1 MKLEHYKH
9 FISTF
14 KKCIQEFKPLNSK
27 IFVGTAAG
35 GLAIVLAIIAFS
47 GTSLISD
54 VGDGGFSPFQEP
66 EVLPLAIEFHNLSV
80 LEINEKQATLKIEF
94 IVSNPNFK
102 SVMLQRLK
110 YTVFHDDTRIVAG
123 EVGSSPTGFVDTSNY
138 YLILNERPTTIG
150 EKFIVKNTGDAE
162 LWEKLEIS
170 LVEGKNAL
178 NWRITADA
186 FSNLSSLTSGQ
197 ENIASF
203 EFTK

>member
-1 MKLEHYKH
+1 MKLEYYKH

-14 KKCIQEFKPLNSK
+14 KKCIQESKPLNSK
-27 IFVGTAAG
+27 IFVGAAAG

-47 GTSLISD
+47 GTLISD
-54 VGDGGFSPFQEP
+54 VGGGEFAPFQEP
-66 EVLPLAIEFHNLSV
+66 EVLPLQIEFHNLSV
-80 LEINEKQATLKIEF
+80 LEISEKQATLDIEF

-138 YLILNERPTTIG
+138 YLILNERPVTLG

-162 LWEKLEIS
+162 LWEKLEMS

-178 NWRITADA
+178 NWRITAEA
-186 FSNLSSLTSGQ
+186 YSNLSSLTSGQ
-197 ENIASF
+197 ENIVSF

>member
-1 MKLEHYKH
+1 MKLEYYKH

-27 IFVGTAAG
+27 IFVGAAAG
-35 GLAIVLAIIAFS
+35 GLAIVLAVIAFS
-47 GTSLISD
+47 GTLISD
-54 VGDGGFSPFQEP
+54 VSDGVFSPFQEP
-66 EVLPLAIEFHNLSV
+66 EVLPLEIEFHNLSV
-80 LEINEKQATLKIEF
+80 LEISERQATLKIEF

-138 YLILNERPTTIG
+138 YLILNERPVTLG

-162 LWEKLEIS
+162 LWEKLEMS
-170 LVEGKNAL
+170 LAEGKITL
-178 NWRITADA
+178 NWRITVDA

>member
-1 MKLEHYKH
+1 MKLEYYKH

-14 KKCIQEFKPLNSK
+14 KKRIQEFKPLNSK
-27 IFVGTAAG
+27 IFVGAAAG
-35 GLAIVLAIIAFS
+35 GLAIVLAVIAFS
-47 GTSLISD
+47 GTLISD
-54 VGDGGFSPFQEP
+54 VSDGVFSPFQEP
-66 EVLPLAIEFHNLSV
+66 EVLPLEIEFHNLSV
-80 LEINEKQATLKIEF
+80 LEISERQATLDIDF

-110 YTVFHDDTRIVAG
+110 YTVFHDDTRIVVG

-138 YLILNERPTTIG
+138 YLILNERPVTLG

-162 LWEKLEIS
+162 LWEKLEMS
-170 LVEGKNAL
+170 LAEGKIAL
-178 NWRITADA
+178 NWRITVDA

>member
-1 MKLEHYKH
+1 MKLEYYKH

-14 KKCIQEFKPLNSK
+14 KKCTQESKPLNSK
-27 IFVGTAAG
+27 IFVGAAAG
-35 GLAIVLAIIAFS
+35 GLGIVLAIIAFS
-47 GTSLISD
+47 GTLISD
-54 VGDGGFSPFQEP
+54 VGGGEFAPFQEP
-66 EVLPLAIEFHNLSV
+66 EVLPLQIEFHNLSV
-80 LEINEKQATLKIEF
+80 LEISEKQATLDIEF

-102 SVMLQRLK
+102 SVMVQRLK

-138 YLILNERPTTIG
+138 FLILNERPVTLG

-178 NWRITADA
+178 NWRITAEA
-186 FSNLSSLTSGQ
+186 YSNLSSLTSGQ

>member
-1 MKLEHYKH
+1 MN
-9 FISTF
+9 
-14 KKCIQEFKPLNSK
+14 PR
-27 IFVGTAAG
+27 IFVGAAAG
-35 GLAIVLAIIAFS
+35 GLAIVLAVIAFS
-47 GTSLISD
+47 GTLISD
-54 VGDGGFSPFQEP
+54 VSDGAFSPFQEP
-66 EVLPLAIEFHNLSV
+66 EVLPLGIEFHNLSV
-80 LEINEKQATLKIEF
+80 LEISERQATLEIEF

-138 YLILNERPTTIG
+138 YLILNERPVTLG

-162 LWEKLEIS
+162 LWEKLEMS
-170 LVEGKNAL
+170 LAEGKIAL
-178 NWRITADA
+178 NWRITVDA

>member
-1 MKLEHYKH
+1 MKLEYYKH

-14 KKCIQEFKPLNSK
+14 KKRIQEFKPLNSK
-27 IFVGTAAG
+27 IFVGAAAG
-35 GLAIVLAIIAFS
+35 GLAIVLAVIAFS
-47 GTSLISD
+47 GTLISD
-54 VGDGGFSPFQEP
+54 VSDGVFSPFQEP
-66 EVLPLAIEFHNLSV
+66 EVLPLEIEFHNLSV
-80 LEINEKQATLKIEF
+80 LEISERQATLEIEF

-138 YLILNERPTTIG
+138 YLILNERPVTLG

-162 LWEKLEIS
+162 LWEKLEMS
-170 LVEGKNAL
+170 LAEGKNTL
-178 NWRITADA
+178 NWRITVDA

>member
-1 MKLEHYKH
+1 MKLEYYKH

-14 KKCIQEFKPLNSK
+14 KKCIQESKPLNSK
-27 IFVGTAAG
+27 IFVGAAAG

-47 GTSLISD
+47 GTLISD
-54 VGDGGFSPFQEP
+54 VGGGEFAPFQEP
-66 EVLPLAIEFHNLSV
+66 EVLPLQIEFHNLSV
-80 LEINEKQATLKIEF
+80 LEISEKQATLDIEF

-102 SVMLQRLK
+102 SVMVQRLK

-138 YLILNERPTTIG
+138 YLILNERPVTLG
-150 EKFIVKNTGDAE
+150 EKFIIKNTGDTE
-162 LWEKLEIS
+162 LWEKLEMS
-170 LVEGKNAL
+170 LAEGRNAL
-178 NWRITADA
+178 NWRITAEA
-186 FSNLSSLTSGQ
+186 YSNLSSLTSGQ

>member
-1 MKLEHYKH
+1 MKLEYYKH

-14 KKCIQEFKPLNSK
+14 KKRIQEFKPLNSK
-27 IFVGTAAG
+27 IFVGAAAG
-35 GLAIVLAIIAFS
+35 GLAIVLAVIAFS
-47 GTSLISD
+47 GTLISD
-54 VGDGGFSPFQEP
+54 VSDGVFSPFQEP
-66 EVLPLAIEFHNLSV
+66 EVLPLEIEFHNLSV
-80 LEINEKQATLKIEF
+80 LEISERQATLEIEF

-138 YLILNERPTTIG
+138 YLILNERPVTLG

-162 LWEKLEIS
+162 LWEKLEMS
-170 LVEGKNAL
+170 LAEGKIAL
-178 NWRITADA
+178 NWRITVDA

>member
-1 MKLEHYKH
+1 MKLEYYKH

-14 KKCIQEFKPLNSK
+14 KKRIQEFKPLNSK
-27 IFVGTAAG
+27 IFVGAAAG
-35 GLAIVLAIIAFS
+35 GLAIVLAVIAFS
-47 GTSLISD
+47 GTLISD
-54 VGDGGFSPFQEP
+54 VSDGVFSPFQEP
-66 EVLPLAIEFHNLSV
+66 EVLPLEIEFHNLSV
-80 LEINEKQATLKIEF
+80 LEISERQATLEIEF

-138 YLILNERPTTIG
+138 YLILNERPVTLG

-162 LWEKLEIS
+162 LWEKLEMS
-170 LVEGKNAL
+170 LAEGKIAL
-178 NWRITADA
+178 NWRITVDA

-197 ENIASF
+197 ENIVSF

>member
-1 MKLEHYKH
+1 MKLEYYKH

-14 KKCIQEFKPLNSK
+14 KKCIQESKPLNSK
-27 IFVGTAAG
+27 IFVGAAAG

-47 GTSLISD
+47 GTLISD
-54 VGDGGFSPFQEP
+54 VGGGEFAPFQEP
-66 EVLPLAIEFHNLSV
+66 EVLPLQIEFHNLSV
-80 LEINEKQATLKIEF
+80 LEISEKQATLDIEF

-102 SVMLQRLK
+102 SVMVQRLK

-123 EVGSSPTGFVDTSNY
+123 EIGSSPTGFVDSSNY
-138 YLILNERPTTIG
+138 YLILNERPVTLG

-170 LVEGKNAL
+170 FVEGKNAL
-178 NWRITADA
+178 NWRITAEA
-186 FSNLSSLTSGQ
+186 YSNLSSLTSGQ

>member
-1 MKLEHYKH
+1 MKLEYYKH

-14 KKCIQEFKPLNSK
+14 KKRIQEFKPLNSK
-27 IFVGTAAG
+27 IFVGAAAG
-35 GLAIVLAIIAFS
+35 GLAIVLAVIAFS
-47 GTSLISD
+47 GTLISD
-54 VGDGGFSPFQEP
+54 VSDGVFSPFQEP
-66 EVLPLAIEFHNLSV
+66 EVLPLEIEFHNLSV
-80 LEINEKQATLKIEF
+80 LEISERQATLEIEF

-138 YLILNERPTTIG
+138 YLILNERPVTLG

-162 LWEKLEIS
+162 LWEKLEMS
-170 LVEGKNAL
+170 LAEGKNAL
-178 NWRITADA
+178 NWRITVDA

>member
-1 MKLEHYKH
+1 MKLEYYKH

-14 KKCIQEFKPLNSK
+14 KKRIQEFKPLNSK
-27 IFVGTAAG
+27 IFVGAAAG
-35 GLAIVLAIIAFS
+35 GLAIVLAVIAFS
-47 GTSLISD
+47 GTLISD
-54 VGDGGFSPFQEP
+54 VSDGVFSPFQEP
-66 EVLPLAIEFHNLSV
+66 EVLPLEIEFHNLSV
-80 LEINEKQATLKIEF
+80 LEISERQATLDIEF

-110 YTVFHDDTRIVAG
+110 YTVFHDDTRIVVG

-138 YLILNERPTTIG
+138 YLILNERPVTLG

-162 LWEKLEIS
+162 LWEKLEMS
-170 LVEGKNAL
+170 LAEGKIAL
-178 NWRITADA
+178 NWRITVDA

-197 ENIASF
+197 ENIVSF

>member
-1 MKLEHYKH
+1 MKLEYYKH

-14 KKCIQEFKPLNSK
+14 KKCIQESKPLNSK
-27 IFVGTAAG
+27 IFVGAAAG

-47 GTSLISD
+47 GTLISD
-54 VGDGGFSPFQEP
+54 VGGGEFAPFQEP
-66 EVLPLAIEFHNLSV
+66 EVLPLQIEFHNLSV
-80 LEINEKQATLKIEF
+80 LEISEKQATLDIEF

-138 YLILNERPTTIG
+138 YLILNERPVTLG

-162 LWEKLEIS
+162 LWEKLEMS
-170 LVEGKNAL
+170 LAEGKIAL
-178 NWRITADA
+178 NWRITVDA

>member
-1 MKLEHYKH
+1 MKLEYYKH

-14 KKCIQEFKPLNSK
+14 KKCIQESKPLNSK
-27 IFVGTAAG
+27 IFVGAAAG

-47 GTSLISD
+47 GTLISD
-54 VGDGGFSPFQEP
+54 VGGGEFAPFQEP
-66 EVLPLAIEFHNLSV
+66 EVLPLQIEFHNLSV
-80 LEINEKQATLKIEF
+80 LEISEKQATLDIEF

-102 SVMLQRLK
+102 SVMVQRLK

-123 EVGSSPTGFVDTSNY
+123 EIGSSPTGFVDSSNY
-138 YLILNERPTTIG
+138 YLILNERPVTLG

-178 NWRITADA
+178 NWRITAEA

>member
-1 MKLEHYKH
+1 VKLEHYKH

-14 KKCIQEFKPLNSK
+14 KKRIQEFKPLNSK
-27 IFVGTAAG
+27 IFVGAAAG
-35 GLAIVLAIIAFS
+35 GLAIVLAVIAFS
-47 GTSLISD
+47 GTLISD
-54 VGDGGFSPFQEP
+54 VSDGVFSPFQEP
-66 EVLPLAIEFHNLSV
+66 EVLPLEIEFHNLSV
-80 LEINEKQATLKIEF
+80 LEISERQATLKIEF

-138 YLILNERPTTIG
+138 YLILNERPVTLG

-162 LWEKLEIS
+162 LWEKLEMS
-170 LVEGKNAL
+170 LVEGKIAL
-178 NWRITADA
+178 NWRITVDA

>member
-1 MKLEHYKH
+1 MKLEYYKH

-14 KKCIQEFKPLNSK
+14 KKCIQESKPLNSK
-27 IFVGTAAG
+27 IFVGAAAG

-47 GTSLISD
+47 GTLISD
-54 VGDGGFSPFQEP
+54 VGGGEFAPFQEP
-66 EVLPLAIEFHNLSV
+66 EVLPLEIEFHNLSV
-80 LEINEKQATLKIEF
+80 LEISEKQATLDIEF

-138 YLILNERPTTIG
+138 FLILNERPVTLG

-178 NWRITADA
+178 NWRITAEA
-186 FSNLSSLTSGQ
+186 YSNLSSLTSGQ
-197 ENIASF
+197 ENIVSF

>member
-1 MKLEHYKH
+1 MKLEYYKH

-14 KKCIQEFKPLNSK
+14 KKCIQESKPLNSK
-27 IFVGTAAG
+27 IFVGAAAG
-35 GLAIVLAIIAFS
+35 GLGIVLAIIAFS
-47 GTSLISD
+47 GTLISD
-54 VGDGGFSPFQEP
+54 VGGGEFAPFQEP
-66 EVLPLAIEFHNLSV
+66 EVLPLQIEFHNLSV
-80 LEINEKQATLKIEF
+80 LEISEKQATLDIEF

-123 EVGSSPTGFVDTSNY
+123 EIGSSPTGFVDTSNY
-138 YLILNERPTTIG
+138 YLILNERPVTLG

-162 LWEKLEIS
+162 LWEKLEMS
-170 LVEGKNAL
+170 LAEGKNTL
-178 NWRITADA
+178 NWRITVDA

>member
-1 MKLEHYKH
+1 MKLEYYKH

-14 KKCIQEFKPLNSK
+14 KKCIQESKPLNSK
-27 IFVGTAAG
+27 IFVGAAAG

-47 GTSLISD
+47 GTLISD
-54 VGDGGFSPFQEP
+54 VGGGEFAPFQEP
-66 EVLPLAIEFHNLSV
+66 EVLPLQIEFHNLSV
-80 LEINEKQATLKIEF
+80 LEISEKQATLDIEF

-138 YLILNERPTTIG
+138 FLILNERPVTLG

-170 LVEGKNAL
+170 LVEEKNAL
-178 NWRITADA
+178 NWRITAEA
-186 FSNLSSLTSGQ
+186 YSNLSSLTSGQ

>member
-1 MKLEHYKH
+1 MKLEYYKH

-14 KKCIQEFKPLNSK
+14 KKCIQESKPLNSK
-27 IFVGTAAG
+27 IFVGAAAG

-47 GTSLISD
+47 GTLISD
-54 VGDGGFSPFQEP
+54 VGGGEFAPFQEP
-66 EVLPLAIEFHNLSV
+66 EVLPLQIEFHNLSV
-80 LEINEKQATLKIEF
+80 LEISEKQATLDIEF

-102 SVMLQRLK
+102 SVMVQRLK

-123 EVGSSPTGFVDTSNY
+123 EIGSSPTGFVDSSNY
-138 YLILNERPTTIG
+138 YLILNERPVTLG

-170 LVEGKNAL
+170 LVEEKNAL
-178 NWRITADA
+178 NWRITAEA
-186 FSNLSSLTSGQ
+186 YSNLSSLTSGQ

>member
-1 MKLEHYKH
+1 M
-9 FISTF
+9 
-14 KKCIQEFKPLNSK
+14 NSK
-27 IFVGTAAG
+27 IFVGAAAG
-35 GLAIVLAIIAFS
+35 GLAIVLVVIAYS
-47 GTSLISD
+47 GTLISD
-54 VGDGGFSPFQEP
+54 VSDGAFSPFQEP
-66 EVLPLAIEFHNLSV
+66 EVLPLEIEFHNLSV
-80 LEINEKQATLKIEF
+80 LEISERQATLDIEF

-138 YLILNERPTTIG
+138 YLILNERPVTLG

-162 LWEKLEIS
+162 LWEKLEMS
-170 LVEGKNAL
+170 LVEGKIAL
-178 NWRITADA
+178 NWRITVDA

>member
-1 MKLEHYKH
+1 MKLEYYKH

-27 IFVGTAAG
+27 IFVGAAAG

-47 GTSLISD
+47 GTLISD
-54 VGDGGFSPFQEP
+54 VGGGEFVPFQEP
-66 EVLPLAIEFHNLSV
+66 EVLPLQIEFHNLSV
-80 LEINEKQATLKIEF
+80 LEISEKQATLDIEF

-138 YLILNERPTTIG
+138 YLILNERPVTLG

-162 LWEKLEIS
+162 LWEKLEMS
-170 LVEGKNAL
+170 LAEGKNTL
-178 NWRITADA
+178 NWRITVDA

>member
-1 MKLEHYKH
+1 MKLEYYKH

-14 KKCIQEFKPLNSK
+14 KKRIQEFKPLNSK
-27 IFVGTAAG
+27 IFVGAAAG
-35 GLAIVLAIIAFS
+35 GLAIVLAVIAFS
-47 GTSLISD
+47 GTLISD
-54 VGDGGFSPFQEP
+54 VSDGVFSPFQEP
-66 EVLPLAIEFHNLSV
+66 EVLPLEIEFHNLSV
-80 LEINEKQATLKIEF
+80 LEISERQATLDIEF

-138 YLILNERPTTIG
+138 FLILNERPVTLG

-162 LWEKLEIS
+162 LWEKLEMS
-170 LVEGKNAL
+170 LAEGKIAL
-178 NWRITADA
+178 NWRITVDA

>member
-1 MKLEHYKH
+1 MKLEYYKH

-14 KKCIQEFKPLNSK
+14 KKCIQESKPLNSK
-27 IFVGTAAG
+27 IFVGAAAG

-47 GTSLISD
+47 GTLLSD
-54 VGDGGFSPFQEP
+54 VGGGEFAPFQEP
-66 EVLPLAIEFHNLSV
+66 EVLPLEIEFHNLSV
-80 LEINEKQATLKIEF
+80 LEISEKQATLDIEF

-138 YLILNERPTTIG
+138 YLILNERPVTLG

-162 LWEKLEIS
+162 LWEKLEMS

-178 NWRITADA
+178 NWRITAEA
-186 FSNLSSLTSGQ
+186 YSNLSSLTSGQ

>member
-1 MKLEHYKH
+1 MKLEYYKH

-14 KKCIQEFKPLNSK
+14 KKCIQESKSLNSK
-27 IFVGTAAG
+27 IFVGAAAG

-47 GTSLISD
+47 GTLISD
-54 VGDGGFSPFQEP
+54 VGGGEFAPFQEP
-66 EVLPLAIEFHNLSV
+66 EVLPLQIEFHNLSV
-80 LEINEKQATLKIEF
+80 LEISEKQATLDIEF

-102 SVMLQRLK
+102 SVMVQRLK

-138 YLILNERPTTIG
+138 FLILNERPVTLG
-150 EKFIVKNTGDAE
+150 EKFIIKNTGDTE
-162 LWEKLEIS
+162 LWEKLEMS
-170 LVEGKNAL
+170 LAEGRNAL
-178 NWRITADA
+178 NWRITAEA
-186 FSNLSSLTSGQ
+186 YSNLSSLTSGQ

>member
-1 MKLEHYKH
+1 VKLEYYKH

-14 KKCIQEFKPLNSK
+14 KKRIQEFKPLNSK
-27 IFVGTAAG
+27 IFVGAAAG
-35 GLAIVLAIIAFS
+35 GLAIVLAVIAFS
-47 GTSLISD
+47 GTLISD
-54 VGDGGFSPFQEP
+54 VSDGVFSPFQEP
-66 EVLPLAIEFHNLSV
+66 EVLPLGIEFHDLSV
-80 LEINEKQATLKIEF
+80 LEISERQATLDIEF

-138 YLILNERPTTIG
+138 YLILNERPVTLG

-162 LWEKLEIS
+162 LWEKLEMS
-170 LVEGKNAL
+170 LAEGKIAL
-178 NWRITADA
+178 NWRITVDA

>member
-1 MKLEHYKH
+1 MKLEYYKH

-14 KKCIQEFKPLNSK
+14 KKCIQESKPLNSK
-27 IFVGTAAG
+27 IFVGAAAG

-47 GTSLISD
+47 GTLISD
-54 VGDGGFSPFQEP
+54 VGGGEFAPFQEP
-66 EVLPLAIEFHNLSV
+66 EVLPLQIEFHNLSV
-80 LEINEKQATLKIEF
+80 LEISEKQATLDIEF

-138 YLILNERPTTIG
+138 FLILNERPVTLG

-162 LWEKLEIS
+162 LWEKLEMS
-170 LVEGKNAL
+170 LAEGRNAL
-178 NWRITADA
+178 NWRITAEA
-186 FSNLSSLTSGQ
+186 YSNLSSLTSGQ

>member
-1 MKLEHYKH
+1 MKLEYYKH

-27 IFVGTAAG
+27 IFVGAAAG

-47 GTSLISD
+47 GTLLSD
-54 VGDGGFSPFQEP
+54 VGGGEFAPFQEP
-66 EVLPLAIEFHNLSV
+66 EVLPLEIEFHNLSV
-80 LEINEKQATLKIEF
+80 LEISEKQATLDIEF

-138 YLILNERPTTIG
+138 YLILNERPVTLG
-150 EKFIVKNTGDAE
+150 EKFIVKNTGDVE
-162 LWEKLEIS
+162 LWEKLEMS
-170 LVEGKNAL
+170 LAEGKIAL
-178 NWRITADA
+178 NWRITVDA

>member
-1 MKLEHYKH
+1 MKLEYYKH

-14 KKCIQEFKPLNSK
+14 KKCTQESKPLNSK
-27 IFVGTAAG
+27 IFVGVAVG
-35 GLAIVLAIIAFS
+35 GLAIVLAVIAFS
-47 GTSLISD
+47 GTLISD
-54 VGDGGFSPFQEP
+54 VSDGAFSPFQEP
-66 EVLPLAIEFHNLSV
+66 EVLPLGIEFHNLSV
-80 LEINEKQATLKIEF
+80 LEISERQATLEIEF

-138 YLILNERPTTIG
+138 YLILNERPVTLG

-162 LWEKLEIS
+162 LWEKLEMS
-170 LVEGKNAL
+170 LAEGKIAL
-178 NWRITADA
+178 NWRITVDA

>member
-1 MKLEHYKH
+1 MKLEYYKH

-14 KKCIQEFKPLNSK
+14 KKCIQESKPLNSK
-27 IFVGTAAG
+27 IFVGVAAG

-47 GTSLISD
+47 GTLISD
-54 VGDGGFSPFQEP
+54 VGGGEFAPFQEP
-66 EVLPLAIEFHNLSV
+66 EVLPLQIEFHNLSV
-80 LEINEKQATLKIEF
+80 LEISEKQATLDIEF

-138 YLILNERPTTIG
+138 YLILNERPVTIG

-178 NWRITADA
+178 NWRITAEA